1 MCAVQS
7 ARTFCNSAASLTP
20 KARSMS
26 DHRSS
31 RASAAEPV
39 IAAPLIRW
47 SLAAYSRSSDRRRA
61 RSSGVNMSA
70 SNLLLRGVINST
82 VPQGLHDGGP
92 SNHCLLKI
100 AQPSLGFTLPGCC
113 RIVGMRGPDNY
124 QEQVYALLR
133 IVTGFLF

>member
-7 ARTFCNSAASLTP
+7 ARTLCNSAASLTP

-70 SNLLLRGVINST
+70 SNLLLRDVLNST
-82 VPQGLHDGGP
+82 VQQGLHDGGSLEP
-92 SNHCLLKI
+92 LPLENSI
-100 AQPSLGFTLPGCC
+100 AFPWF
-113 RIVGMRGPDNY
+113 
-124 QEQVYALLR
+124 YAAR
-133 IVTGFLF
+133 RVENR